1 MITAIKGKISNKSE
15 MAITLETDGL
25 SYEILTP
32 LSVLQRLQENQD
44 SDGNIRLITYHYYQM
59 TPSSGMPVLVG
70 FINEV
75 ERDFFLEFIKVS
87 GIGPRAAV
95 KALNKAIGE
104 IAQAIDR
111 GDTKYLKTLP
121 GIGEQKAKEI
131 VAKLQGKM
139 GKFTLMRDRVAVQ
152 SPSTALRDIEEEALH
167 ILLQLQYKKAEA
179 EEMINKAFERSPQM
193 TTSEELLNE
202 IYKQRKQHKVDSLI

>member
-1 MITAIKGKISNKSE
+1 MITAIKGKIARQGQ
-15 MAITLETDGL
+15 MAITLETNGL

-32 LSVLQRLQENQD
+32 ISVLQRIKENQD

-59 TPSSGMPVLVG
+59 TPSSGVPVLVG
-70 FINEV
+70 FLNEV

-95 KALNKAIGE
+95 KALNKSIGE

-111 GDTKYLKTLP
+111 GDTKYLKSLP

-131 VAKLQGKM
+131 VAKLQKKM
-139 GKFTLMRDRVAVQ
+139 GKFILMRDRVAPEAPVRQ
-152 SPSTALRDIEEEALH
+152 VSDVEEEALH
-167 ILLQLQYKKAEA
+167 ILLQLQYKKQEA
-179 EEMINKAFERSPQM
+179 EEMIQKAFERSPKLG
-193 TTSEELLNE
+193 TSEELLNE
-202 IYKQRKQHKVDSLI
+202 IYKQRKIN

>member
-1 MITAIKGKISNKSE
+1 MITAIRGKISRQGE
-15 MAITLETDGL
+15 AAITLEVNGI

-59 TPSSGMPVLVG
+59 TPSSGVPVLVG
-70 FINEV
+70 FLNEV

-139 GKFTLMRDRVAVQ
+139 GKFTLMRDHVAADK
-152 SPSTALRDIEEEALH
+152 PGPDLRDI
-167 ILLQLQYKKAEA
+167 
-179 EEMINKAFERSPQM
+179 
-193 TTSEELLNE
+193 
-202 IYKQRKQHKVDSLI
+202 

>member
-1 MITAIKGKISNKSE
+1 MITAIKGKVVSE
-15 MAITLETDGL
+15 GKGVLTLETNGF
-25 SYEILTP
+25 SYEILVP
-32 LSVLQRLQENQD
+32 LSVLQRSQENQD

-59 TPSSGMPVLVG
+59 APSSGVPVLVG
-70 FINEV
+70 FLNEV

-95 KALNKAIGE
+95 KALNRAIGE

-121 GIGEQKAKEI
+121 GIGEQRAKEI

-152 SPSTALRDIEEEALH
+152 SPTTALRDIEEEALH
-167 ILLQLQYKKAEA
+167 ILLQLQYKKSEA
-179 EEMINKAFERSPQM
+179 EEMIKKALERSPKSS
-193 TTSEELLNE
+193 TCEELLNE
-202 IYKQRKQHKVDSLI
+202 IYKQRKD

>member
-1 MITAIKGKISNKSE
+1 MITAIKGKIVRQSE
-15 MAITLETDGL
+15 AALTIETGGL

-32 LSVLQRLQENQD
+32 ISVLQRVKENQD
-44 SDGNIRLITYHYYQM
+44 SDGVIRLITYHYYQM
-59 TPSSGMPVLVG
+59 TPSSGVPVLIG
-70 FINEV
+70 FLNEV

-121 GIGEQKAKEI
+121 GIGEQKAREV
-131 VAKLQGKM
+131 VAKLQWKM
-139 GKFTLMRDRVAVQ
+139 GKFTLMRDSVTV
-152 SPSTALRDIEEEALH
+152 SPVLEGESGIQEEALH

-179 EEMINKAFERSPQM
+179 EDMIKKALERNNKVV
-193 TTSEELLNE
+193 TSEELLNE
-202 IYKQRKQHKVDSLI
+202 IYRERKSR

>member
-1 MITAIKGKISNKSE
+1 MITAIKGKISRQGE
-15 MAITLETDGL
+15 AAMTLETNGL

-32 LSVLQRLQENQD
+32 LSVLQRVKENQD

-59 TPSSGMPVLVG
+59 TPSSGVPVLVG

-139 GKFTLMRDRVAVQ
+139 GKFTLMRDRV
-152 SPSTALRDIEEEALH
+152 TA
-167 ILLQLQYKKAEA
+167 AEPIA
-179 EEMINKAFERSPQM
+179 AI
-193 TTSEELLNE
+193 T
-202 IYKQRKQHKVDSLI
+202 

>member
-1 MITAIKGKISNKSE
+1 MITGIKGKISRQNEAS
-15 MAITLETDGL
+15 ITLEANGL

-32 LSVLQRLQENQD
+32 ISVLQRIKENQD

-59 TPSSGMPVLVG
+59 TPSSGVPVLVG
-70 FINEV
+70 FLNEV

-104 IAQAIDR
+104 ISQAIDR

-121 GIGEQKAKEI
+121 GIGEQKAREI

-139 GKFTLMRDRVAVQ
+139 GKFTLMRDRVAAVG
-152 SPSTALRDIEEEALH
+152 PSTVSRDIEEEALH
-167 ILLQLQYKKAEA
+167 ILLQLQYKKSEA
-179 EEMINKAFERSPQM
+179 EEMIKKAFERS
-193 TTSEELLNE
+193 TKLATSEELLNE
-202 IYKQRKQHKVDSLI
+202 IYKQRKAA

>member
-1 MITAIKGKISNKSE
+1 MITAIKGKISRQGE
-15 MAITLETDGL
+15 AAITLETNGL

-32 LSVLQRLQENQD
+32 ISVLQRLKENQD

-59 TPSSGMPVLVG
+59 TPSSGVPVLVG
-70 FINEV
+70 FLNEI

-95 KALNKAIGE
+95 KALNRAIGE

-139 GKFTLMRDRVAVQ
+139 GKFTLMRDRVVVEKASLQ
-152 SPSTALRDIEEEALH
+152 PRDIEEEALH

-179 EEMINKAFERSPQM
+179 EEMIKKAFERSSHL

-202 IYKQRKQHKVDSLI
+202 IYKQRK

>member
-1 MITAIKGKISNKSE
+1 MITAIKGRLTAQYQASI
-15 MAITLETDGL
+15 ILEANGL

-32 LSVLQRLQENQD
+32 VSILQRIKENQD
-44 SDGNIRLITYHYYQM
+44 TDGNIRLITYHYYQM

-111 GDTKYLKTLP
+111 GDTKYLK
-121 GIGEQKAKEI
+121 I
-131 VAKLQGKM
+131 M
-139 GKFTLMRDRVAVQ
+139 
-152 SPSTALRDIEEEALH
+152 
-167 ILLQLQYKKAEA
+167 LLFR
-179 EEMINKAFERSPQM
+179 N
-193 TTSEELLNE
+193 T
-202 IYKQRKQHKVDSLI
+202 H

>member
-1 MITAIKGKISNKSE
+1 MITAIKGKIIQQSD
-15 MAITLETDGL
+15 AALTLETNGL

-32 LSVLQRLQENQD
+32 LSVLQRVKESQD
-44 SDGNIRLITYHYYQM
+44 RDGNLRLITYHYYQM
-59 TPSSGMPVLVG
+59 TPSSGVPVLVG
-70 FINEV
+70 FLNEI

-139 GKFTLMRDRVAVQ
+139 GKFTLMRDRVVI
-152 SPSTALRDIEEEALH
+152 SGPSIELRDIEEEALH
-167 ILLQLQYKKAEA
+167 ILLQLQYKRAEA
-179 EEMINKAFERSPQM
+179 EEMIKKAIERSPNLG
-193 TTSEELLNE
+193 TSEELLNE
-202 IYKQRKQHKVDSLI
+202 IYKQKKVS

>member
-1 MITAIKGKISNKSE
+1 MITGIRGKISFISE
-15 MAITLETDGL
+15 TAIILESNGL

-32 LSVLQRLQENQD
+32 LSVLQRVKESQD

-59 TPSSGMPVLVG
+59 NPSSGVPVLVG
-70 FINEV
+70 FLNEV

-95 KALNKAIGE
+95 KALNRAIGE

-111 GDTKYLKTLP
+111 GDTQYLKTLP
-121 GIGEQKAKEI
+121 GIGDQKAKNI

-139 GKFTLMRDRVAVQ
+139 GKFTLMRDRVAAQ
-152 SPSTALRDIEEEALH
+152 DPSTALRNIEQEALH

-179 EEMINKAFERSPQM
+179 QEMIKKAFERS
-193 TTSEELLNE
+193 TKLSTSEELLNE
-202 IYKQRKQHKVDSLI
+202 IYKQRKS

>member
-1 MITAIKGKISNKSE
+1 MITAIKGKVVSE
-15 MAITLETDGL
+15 GKGVLTLETNGF

-32 LSVLQRLQENQD
+32 LSVLQRVKENQD

-70 FINEV
+70 FLNEV

-95 KALNKAIGE
+95 KALNRAIGE

-111 GDTKYLKTLP
+111 GDIKYLKTLP
-121 GIGEQKAKEI
+121 GIGEQRAKEI
-131 VAKLQGKM
+131 VAKLQKRM
-139 GKFTLMRDRVAVQ
+139 GKFTLMQDRVAVQ
-152 SPSTALRDIEEEALH
+152 NPTTALRDIEEEALH
-167 ILLQLQYKKAEA
+167 ILLQLQYKKSEA
-179 EEMINKAFERSPQM
+179 EEMIKKALERQPKLSAC
-193 TTSEELLNE
+193 EELLNE
-202 IYKQRKQHKVDSLI
+202 IYKQRKPS